1 VLEDALAD
9 ADIRMDAVAFLR
21 LLAETLRGVRGAR
34 VDEPASQ
41 LTQADVVELR
51 RGGLAPTADHGAYD
65 RVRARTGAEMAALLS
80 RALST
85 AEAAARMGVDPSRV
99 RQLLAE
105 HRLLASRDGGE
116 WRILDVQFSGDG
128 LVPNIG
134 QVVSALPEGMPP
146 LAAAR
151 WLRSPEPDL
160 EIAGES
166 VSPIEWLT
174 AGGEPERVRSLAA
187 DL

>member
-1 VLEDALAD
+1 
-9 ADIRMDAVAFLR
+9 
-21 LLAETLRGVRGAR
+21 
-34 VDEPASQ
+34 
-41 LTQADVVELR
+41 
-51 RGGLAPTADHGAYD
+51 
-65 RVRARTGAEMAALLS
+65 
-80 RALST
+80 
-85 AEAAARMGVDPSRV
+85 MGVDPSRV
-99 RQLLAE
+99 RQLLAG

-116 WRILDVQFSGDG
+116 WRILDVQFSGEG

-151 WLRSPEPDL
+151 WLRAPEPDL